1 MEVQLVWA
9 HRGQEL
15 LQGVELAL
23 LVAQPLC
30 PPFELAI
37 VTLPDIAAALL
48 FYPVSFATSLLSMAS
63 IRSYCPKVGF

>member
-1 MEVQLVWA
+1 MQLVWV

-30 PPFELAI
+30 PPFELAV

-48 FYPVSFATSLLSMAS
+48 FYPVSFATSLLPLSFS
-63 IRSYCPKVGF
+63 SR